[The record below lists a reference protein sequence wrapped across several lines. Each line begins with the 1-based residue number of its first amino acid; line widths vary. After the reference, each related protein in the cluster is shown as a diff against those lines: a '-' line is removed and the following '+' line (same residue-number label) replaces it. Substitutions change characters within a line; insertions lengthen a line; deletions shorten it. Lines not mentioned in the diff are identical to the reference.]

1 MYVCEKLPHLN
12 WSVQDMSRAVVIL
25 AKIRGQL
32 RPLRHAGF
40 DLNEFAFG
48 MVRNSVPT
56 ELRPDVLASWHRIQ
70 DPKQK
75 THEILGDVW
84 KIATIRSV
92 IEGRNIPLYQSPTVA
107 PHLIE
112 EEQQSIVRAIET
124 AIPLWVATQEKPT
137 FHFMMELPGIRPIR
151 FDMMTERCAYDI
163 FFDPSFVPS
172 QEDNILL
179 LLKQYVYEELFDRV
193 LESIGFVNVSTGM
206 VLQYDVTPTIREQLS
221 HMWQHLQCKYRLDS
235 SSCEVVS

>member
-1 MYVCEKLPHLN
+1 M
-12 WSVQDMSRAVVIL
+12 VIL

-75 THEILGDVW
+75 THEILGDLW

-92 IEGRNIPLYQSPTVA
+92 MEGRNIPLYQSPTVA
-107 PHLIE
+107 PHLQE
-112 EEQQSIVRAIET
+112 MEQQSIVRAIET
-124 AIPLWVATQEKPT
+124 AIPLWVATQDQPT
-137 FHFMMELPGIRPIR
+137 FHFMMEAAGIRPIR

-235 SSCEVVS
+235 SSCEEVS